1 MEKIQNEYPRCGIL
15 LRMGWGDGIYLRFL
29 KNSNLK
35 CKNHTNSHN
44 SKILKKS
51 KKTKKIL

>member
-1 MEKIQNEYPRCGIL
+1 MEKIQNEYPRCGIV
-15 LRMGWGDGIYLRFL
+15 LRMGGGGIYLRFL

-35 CKNHTNSHN
+35 CKSHTNSHN
-44 SKILKKS
+44 NKILKKP